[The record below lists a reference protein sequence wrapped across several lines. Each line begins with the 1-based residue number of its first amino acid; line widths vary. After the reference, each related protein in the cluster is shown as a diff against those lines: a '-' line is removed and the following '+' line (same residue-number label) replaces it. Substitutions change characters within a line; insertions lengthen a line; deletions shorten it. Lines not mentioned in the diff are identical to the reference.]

1 MSKTLRLR
9 DDAADWRTV
18 DDEVVVLVR
27 STSTYIAVN
36 HTGAVIWPAI
46 ADGTSRDDLIALLV
60 DAFDIDA
67 GTAARDVDA
76 FVAALAEQDL
86 LEGQPLGLTG

>member
-36 HTGAVIWPAI
+36 RTGAVIWPAI

-60 DAFDIDA
+60 EAFDIEA
-67 GTAARDVDA
+67 GTAARDIDA

-86 LEGQPLGLTG
+86 LERQPLGLTG